1 MLTIQ
6 GCRARQQRLLR
17 VMEENGWDL
26 YLTANYR
33 TVYYF
38 SGLLGPAEVPALFAM
53 DKGGRS
59 FAISCVN
66 AEAAAGEVI
75 EVSEDGRGLDPEGL
89 RNAVVKKGLM
99 TRDEVDS
106 LSDREAQ
113 ELIFLPGF
121 STAAVTTDVSGR
133 GVGMDAVRAKINGL
147 NGSVEIISEVGK
159 GSRFVIRLPLTL
171 AIIQALLVKG
181 AGEVYALPLEA
192 IEETVVIDRTDTRP
206 VDGVECMVL
215 RDHIVPLVSLRERLG
230 LYGMEEEGDKYSVV
244 VVRTGTARLGVVVDQ
259 LVGQQDIVIK
269 HLPEYLGDVRGVAGA
284 TILGDG
290 SVALIVDVGALG
302 DRRGVAA

>member
-1 MLTIQ
+1 MRLGDPLVHMLRNAVDHGLELPDERIAAGKDPVGTV
-6 GCRARQQRLLR
+6 R
-17 VMEENGWDL
+17 
-26 YLTANYR
+26 LTARHEGNS
-33 TVYYF
+33 V
-38 SGLLGPAEVPALFAM
+38 
-53 DKGGRS
+53 
-59 FAISCVN
+59 
-66 AEAAAGEVI
+66 VI

-99 TRDEVDS
+99 TREEVDA

-147 NGSVEIISEVGK
+147 NGSVEIISELGK

-192 IEETVVIDRTDTRP
+192 IEETVVIDRSDTRP

-230 LYGMEEEGDKYSVV
+230 LYGMEEEGDKHSVV
-244 VVRTGTARLGVVVDQ
+244 VVKSGTARLGVVVDQ
-259 LVGQQDIVIK
+259 LVGQQDVVIK

-302 DRRGVAA
+302 DRRGVTA